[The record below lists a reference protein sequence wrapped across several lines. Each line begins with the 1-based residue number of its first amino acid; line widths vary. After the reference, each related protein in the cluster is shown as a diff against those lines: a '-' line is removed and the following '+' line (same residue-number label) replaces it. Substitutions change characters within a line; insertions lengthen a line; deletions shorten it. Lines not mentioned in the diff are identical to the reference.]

1 MTQPAA
7 LDGLRALDLTNET
20 GISCARV
27 LADYGV
33 DVIKIEP
40 PGGSKARGIGPFYQ
54 NSPHPDKSLFWS
66 YYSANKRGITLDI
79 EKKESREILG
89 KLVKTADFVIEDF
102 QPGYLT
108 NLGIGY
114 KWMEKIKSDIIL
126 TSITPF
132 GQDGPYKDYKGSD
145 LICWSMGGYT
155 WMVGDEDRPPVQ
167 ISYPQAYLH
176 SSAEAA
182 AATLIGY
189 YHRLITG
196 EGQHIDVSMQAC
208 VFRDLMNAP
217 LFYEIN
223 KVVLKRSGPF
233 RVGLTIGAKQRLH
246 WRCKDGYVTYLMM
259 GGAMGARDNK
269 ALTEFMI
276 EKNACPDFLKQI
288 DWKNFNMAGTSQE
301 FIDKVDAAREAF
313 FLRFTK
319 RELFDEAIRR
329 HMTIYPVAT
338 VEDIA
343 KDKQL
348 EAREFWETVETPETG
363 KMKYPGALARLS
375 ETPCVKRQHA
385 PHVGEHNQEVF
396 TELGYS
402 LSDLNSFK
410 QAGVI

>member
-1 MTQPAA
+1 MAMPAA
-7 LDGLRALDLTNET
+7 LAGLRALDLTDEK
-20 GISCARV
+20 GLSSARI

-40 PGGSKARGIGPFYQ
+40 PKGSKARNVGPFYH
-54 NSPHPDKSLFWS
+54 NVPDVDKSFHWM
-66 YYSANKRGITLDI
+66 YYCANERGITLDI
-79 EKKESREILG
+79 EKKEGQAILG
-89 KLVKTADFVIEDF
+89 KLVKSADFVFESF
-102 QPGYLT
+102 QPGYLDK
-108 NLGIGY
+108 LGIGY
-114 KWMEKIKSDIIL
+114 KWMEKIKPDTIL

-132 GQDGPYKDYKGSD
+132 GQDGPYKDYKASD
-145 LICWSMGGYT
+145 LVCWSMGGYT

-167 ISYPQAYLH
+167 ITFPQAYLH
-176 SSAEAA
+176 ASAEAA
-182 AATLIGY
+182 AASLLGH

-196 EGQHIDVSMQAC
+196 EGQHIDLSIQAC
-208 VFRDLMNAP
+208 VVRDLMNAP
-217 LFYEIN
+217 LFWELSH
-223 KVVLKRSGPF
+223 VVLKRSGPY

-246 WRCKDGYVTYLMM
+246 WKCKDGYVTYLMM
-259 GGAMGARDNK
+259 GGAIGRRDNK
-269 ALTEFMI
+269 ALTDFMI
-276 EKNACPDFLKQI
+276 EKDACPDFLKEV

-319 RELFDEAIRR
+319 QELYQEAIKR

-348 EAREFWETVETPETG
+348 EAREFWEVVDAPETG
-363 KMKYPGALARLS
+363 SMKYPGALARLS
-375 ETPCVKRQHA
+375 ETPCVKRERA
-385 PHVGEHNQEVF
+385 PHIGEHNQEIY

-402 LSDLNSFK
+402 ESAIKAFK